1 MDSPNFLP
9 LADIEQ
15 LNFISLLVLSVL
27 SAGVW
32 VVLLTRKFQG
42 RELIASRPTDEV
54 PWGLIDVWIMM
65 AIWFAGG
72 LLGSLFCS
80 YRPDDKT
87 FQSLMSG
94 IMILATTALG
104 IGLLWFRYRS
114 KATGRIFPSRLL
126 RDLGIG
132 VVAFVAVVPPIFW
145 LMSFLVQIIP
155 YKHETLEQIKDSPT
169 AFVLLATYFSAALAA
184 PVGEEFFFRFALQSW
199 LQRLRFPDFPVH
211 RFATIYGD
219 FTPDN
224 PTILAS
230 GGCQSPDSADLA
242 IGDPTPLDSRAL
254 KLLPIVVSALLF
266 AAMHIGQGPAP
277 IVLFLLG
284 LALGYMFYKTGSI
297 LTCIVL
303 HACLNFYSLTWES
316 LRAIEQSIAN

>member
-54 PWGLIDVWIMM
+54 PWGLIDVWIIM

-72 LLGSLFCS
+72 LLGSLICS

-87 FQSLMSG
+87 FERLVSG
-94 IMILATTALG
+94 VMLLATTALG
-104 IGLLWFRYRS
+104 IGFLWLRYRS
-114 KATGRIFPSRLL
+114 RATGRIFPQRLL
-126 RDLGIG
+126 GELGIG

-145 LMSFLVQIIP
+145 LMSFLVQIVP

-184 PVGEEFFFRFALQSW
+184 PVGEEFFFRFVLQSW

-219 FTPDN
+219 FTHADS
-224 PTILAS
+224 TILAS
-230 GGCQSPDSADLA
+230 GGCQPPDSF
-242 IGDPTPLDSRAL
+242 AL

-277 IVLFLLG
+277 IVLFVLG